1 MRAVCRRKSPAFVDT
16 IFGRCYTFDMKL
28 LLIEDNAQLAAAL
41 KQFFKQHNIQTTLAC
56 DGITG
61 FDEASTGL
69 YDLVLLDVML
79 PGKDG
84 FAVLKELRED
94 RIHTPVLM
102 LTARSAT
109 PDKILGLTLGADD
122 YLPKPF
128 DLYELLARV
137 KALARR
143 KNYVFVDELAYED
156 IRLLPD
162 SSELQRGE
170 SAIKLGDKEYALM
183 ELLLS
188 QPGSYVNKEFMAGK
202 LQAGDTE
209 SCYNAVE
216 VYVSFLRKK
225 LKALGSRLTIK
236 NSRNVGYKLDV
247 QD

>member
-1 MRAVCRRKSPAFVDT
+1 
-16 IFGRCYTFDMKL
+16 
-28 LLIEDNAQLAAAL
+28 
-41 KQFFKQHNIQTTLAC
+41 
-56 DGITG
+56 
-61 FDEASTGL
+61 
-69 YDLVLLDVML
+69 ML

-162 SSELQRGE
+162 SSELQKGE
-170 SAIKLGDKEYALM
+170 TAIKLGDKEFALM
-183 ELLLS
+183 ELLLG
-188 QPGSYVNKEFMAGK
+188 QPGSYVNKEFMAGR

-236 NSRNVGYKLDV
+236 KSRNVGYKLDV